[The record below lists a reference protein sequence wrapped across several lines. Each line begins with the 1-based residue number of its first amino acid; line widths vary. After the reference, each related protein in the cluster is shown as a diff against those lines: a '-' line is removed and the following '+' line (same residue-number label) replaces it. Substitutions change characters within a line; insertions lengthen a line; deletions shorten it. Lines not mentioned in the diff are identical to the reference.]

1 MAGLGYGEVS
11 SAAPGSS
18 GASSGGGHGILGN
31 VLGAPLH
38 FTEHLLSDVGDA
50 AIGFVPGTY
59 HLITDPVDSVE
70 AIGKGIAHDWA
81 PLFTGHPGEWAKNFY
96 EHPLGPIL
104 DVAALFTGGA
114 TAAGKGASLLS
125 KAEYA
130 GVTARGAARAGLK
143 NTSERVIV
151 EGGSK
156 PGQFAKRMA
165 EPSRVDRLAAYYR
178 EGSRTLYKH
187 DTVGAKGRIR
197 VGDEARFDIPYQTG
211 RGVAQKWRAEQVQ
224 KLMDNFATRG
234 GTLGGIQQMS
244 YEMAH
249 AARLGGSVGALRF
262 QMQQLD
268 KYLEKVYDPATGQVK
283 HHGMKQIAND
293 WYDRLVAHAVE
304 SNRFVEVGG
313 KWNEVSYSPVA
324 TRSSITRSRKHY
336 HKGGVVEKRGFGS
349 GGKERALNDMK
360 HLGHR
365 IVNPK
370 ETATFSGKDLI
381 EKWGA
386 DAGKIDPNKRYHVLA
401 DRHTARNLG
410 VDAARSTNFLMS
422 KFYRGTSIWKTIILG
437 YSPRF
442 FVNNFI
448 GNGLMFSM
456 NYMGS
461 GALFGLR
468 QYMRAKHGIK
478 GWKMADADMAKAI
491 KEMGPQR
498 WLQQHF
504 ANQLGQSLHESSL
517 STKGARG
524 TLFDNP
530 GQGTTLLE
538 RGAQKGFFKWAGSHA
553 EQNYRIAA
561 IMIEVRADARVTA
574 AMKRMHKKDP
584 SLSRDELFDRAA
596 SQVLSKNPD
605 LVRTVNKNV
614 EDVMGNYSSLIGPE
628 RALKTISPFYAWQR
642 HIVRNSLHM
651 ALDKPIRTTLMSKV
665 GEMGSDWVTKEYG
678 GVIPHFGQGLLPIG
692 GNKPNGGI
700 LRRPIISTASF
711 NPWAQVGE
719 LARTGQATIG
729 LASGSTEGMPRLG
742 ETYGSLLNPFVT
754 AGIGAIA
761 EKNLFTG
768 APQTARQGLASP
780 LTGLPQYKLG
790 DALLNPPDPGAPTLY
805 KKGPEQEF
813 MALLGITKKDL
824 WEAKLAQLGL
834 SEKKGG

>member
-1 MAGLGYGEVS
+1 M
-11 SAAPGSS
+11 
-18 GASSGGGHGILGN
+18 
-31 VLGAPLH
+31 
-38 FTEHLLSDVGDA
+38 
-50 AIGFVPGTY
+50 
-59 HLITDPVDSVE
+59 
-70 AIGKGIAHDWA
+70 
-81 PLFTGHPGEWAKNFY
+81 
-96 EHPLGPIL
+96 
-104 DVAALFTGGA
+104 
-114 TAAGKGASLLS
+114 
-125 KAEYA
+125 
-130 GVTARGAARAGLK
+130 
-143 NTSERVIV
+143 
-151 EGGSK
+151 
-156 PGQFAKRMA
+156 
-165 EPSRVDRLAAYYR
+165 
-178 EGSRTLYKH
+178 
-187 DTVGAKGRIR
+187 
-197 VGDEARFDIPYQTG
+197 
-211 RGVAQKWRAEQVQ
+211 
-224 KLMDNFATRG
+224 
-234 GTLGGIQQMS
+234 
-244 YEMAH
+244 
-249 AARLGGSVGALRF
+249 
-262 QMQQLD
+262 
-268 KYLEKVYDPATGQVK
+268 VK
-283 HHGMKQIAND
+283 IAND

-304 SNRFVEVGG
+304 SNRYVEVGG
-313 KWNEVSYSPVA
+313 KYNDISYSPVA

-370 ETATFSGKDLI
+370 ETATFSGRDLI

-468 QYMRAKHGIK
+468 QYMRAKHGLK

-517 STKGARG
+517 STKGVRG

-530 GQGTTLLE
+530 GQGTSLLE
-538 RGAQKGFFKWAGSHA
+538 RGASHPKYGLFNWAGTHA

-561 IMIEVRADARVTA
+561 IMIEVRSDARVTA
-574 AMKRMHKKDP
+574 AMKRMHKKNP
-584 SLSRDELFDRAA
+584 KLSRDELFDRAA
-596 SQVLSKNPD
+596 AQVLDKNPD

-628 RALKTISPFYAWQR
+628 RALKNISPFYAWQR
-642 HIVRNSLHM
+642 HIVRNSVHM
-651 ALDKPIRTTLMSKV
+651 ALDKPIRTALMTEI
-665 GEMGSDWVTKEYG
+665 GQQGSDWVTKEFG

-719 LARTGQATIG
+719 LARTGEATLG
-729 LASGSTEGMPRLG
+729 LASGGDVPKLG
-742 ETYGSLLNPFVT
+742 ETYGSLLNPFLT
-754 AGIGAIA
+754 AGVGALA

-768 APQTARQGLASP
+768 TPQSARTSLLSP
-780 LTGLPQYKLG
+780 VTGLPQFQLG
-790 DALLNPPDPGAPTLY
+790 KSIVSPDTYSGPTLY
-805 KKGPEQEF
+805 KKSPEQNF
-813 MALLGITKKDL
+813 LSLLGITKKDL
-824 WEAKLAQLGL
+824 YEAKLRQLGL
-834 SEKKGG
+834 AEKGG

>member
-18 GASSGGGHGILGN
+18 AKSGGGGLLGN

-59 HLITDPVDSVE
+59 HLITDPKDALP
-70 AIGKGIAHDWA
+70 AIAKGIAADWA

-114 TAAGKGASLLS
+114 TAAGKGASILS

-130 GVTARGAARAGLK
+130 GVTARGAARAGVK
-143 NTSERVIV
+143 NTAERVIV

-178 EGSRTLYKH
+178 EGSRTLTKH
-187 DTVGAKGRIR
+187 DRVGASGRIR

-211 RGVAQKWRAEQVQ
+211 KTVAQKFRAEQLD
-224 KLMDNFATRG
+224 KLMQNFATRG
-234 GTLGGIQQMS
+234 GTLGAIPQMS
-244 YEMAH
+244 YEMSA
-249 AARLGGSVGALRF
+249 AARLGGSVGALRW
-262 QMQQLD
+262 QMQMLD
-268 KYLEKVYDPATGQVK
+268 KYLDKVYDPATGQVK
-283 HHGMKQIAND
+283 HHGMVKIAND

-313 KWNEVSYSPVA
+313 KWNDVSYSPVA

-336 HKGGVVEKRGFGS
+336 RKGGVVEKGRGFGT
-349 GGKERALNDMK
+349 GGKEHALNDMK

-365 IVNPK
+365 MTNPK
-370 ETATFSGKDLI
+370 ETRIFTGEELI
-381 EKWGA
+381 AKWGA
-386 DAGKIDPNKRYHVLA
+386 DAGKVDPAKRYHVLA
-401 DRHTARNLG
+401 DRHTARNSG
-410 VDAARSTNFLMS
+410 VDAARSTNFLMQ

-461 GALFGLR
+461 GSLFGLR
-468 QYMRAKHGIK
+468 QYMRYKHGLK
-478 GWKMADADMAKAI
+478 GYKMADSDMAKAI
-491 KEMGPQR
+491 REMGPQN

-504 ANQLGQSLHESSL
+504 ANQLGQSLHETSL
-517 STKGARG
+517 AEKGARG
-524 TLFDNP
+524 TLFENP
-530 GQGTTLLE
+530 GLHPTGRLE
-538 RGAQKGFFKWAGSHA
+538 RGAKHMFGWAGSKA

-561 IMIEVRADARVTA
+561 IMIEVRADERVTR
-574 AMKRMHKKDP
+574 AMKRLHKKDP
-584 SLSRDELFDRAA
+584 KLSRDELFDRAA
-596 SQVLSKNPD
+596 TEVLAKNPD
-605 LVRTVNKNV
+605 LVRTVNQNV
-614 EDVMGNYSSLIGPE
+614 QDVMGNYASLIGPE

-642 HIVRNSLHM
+642 HIVRNSVHM
-651 ALDKPIRTTLMSKV
+651 ALDKPIRTALLTDI
-665 GEMGSDWVTKEYG
+665 GEQGSEWVTKEFG
-678 GVIPHFGQGLLPIG
+678 GVIPHFGQGLLPLG

-700 LRRPIISTASF
+700 LRRPVLSTASF

-719 LARTGQATIG
+719 LARTGEATLG
-729 LASGSTEGMPRLG
+729 LASGGDVPTLG
-742 ETYGSLLNPFVT
+742 ETYGSLLNPFLT
-754 AGIGAIA
+754 AGVGALA
-761 EKNLFTG
+761 QKNLFTG
-768 APQTARQGLASP
+768 TPQDARTSLLSP
-780 LTGLPQYKLG
+780 VTGLPQFQLG
-790 DALLNPPDPGAPTLY
+790 KSLIAPDQYSGPTLY
-805 KKGPEQEF
+805 KKSPEQTF
-813 MALLGITKKDL
+813 LGLLGVTKKDL
-824 WEAKLAQLGL
+824 YEAKLRQLGL
-834 SEKKGG
+834 AELKGG